1 MAGKLDPCRI
11 ITAREIITIRESET
25 LFFFLNKILWE
36 KMKKVKKMVLFDI
49 NVIFKVS
56 VKVGIFNHIG
66 VYD

>member
-1 MAGKLDPCRI
+1 
-11 ITAREIITIRESET
+11 
-25 LFFFLNKILWE
+25 
-36 KMKKVKKMVLFDI
+36 MKKVKKMVLFDI